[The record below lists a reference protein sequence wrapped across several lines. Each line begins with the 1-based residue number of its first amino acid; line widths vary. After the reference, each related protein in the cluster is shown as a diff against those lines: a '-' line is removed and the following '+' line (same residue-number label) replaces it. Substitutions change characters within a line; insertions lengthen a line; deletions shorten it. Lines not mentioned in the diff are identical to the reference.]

1 MAPSAL
7 TVRPAIWEKAGL
19 AWLKEQLDHPG
30 RALAPTDLVGMPPS
44 SHSFPREPLWLP
56 GPSRLILVA
65 P

>member
-7 TVRPAIWEKAGL
+7 PVRPAIWEKAGL
-19 AWLKEQLDHPG
+19 AWLRAVGSPR
-30 RALAPTDLVGMPPS
+30 RALAPADLVGLPPS